1 MSAWGWRQ
9 RGASKGCKQ
18 GVQVSGQVNGVQA
31 GGAGKAVRAR
41 GCRQSGAGKAVQAG
55 GSKAGKKAETLGET
69 LQPVSGVQAT
79 AAAIQRA
86 PGDENHHVAPGTA
99 GAGSP

>member
-1 MSAWGWRQ
+1 MGVEAE
-9 RGASKGCKQ
+9 GCKQ
-18 GVQVSGQVNGVQA
+18 GVQA
-31 GGAGKAVRAR
+31 RGAGKRAGKWGAGR
-41 GCRQSGAGKAVQAG
+41 GCREGGAGKAVQAG